1 MTAPG
6 THQPPPRPPRQRTS
20 VAAPG
25 AAAPIA
31 ALLVGTGAACNWPA
45 APTASVTRLNAIAN
59 FTLLMPASFSRP
71 IRLHIRP
78 PSTGTVDHNARL
90 EEIVPDGE
98 VLSGATA
105 KNTEG
110 AKPAAVSQASGISWT
125 KYDCQTREHPGLT
138 GRGHLHS
145 WLPVSRT
152 VWLKAGMTSQK
163 LRALV

>member
-1 MTAPG
+1 LAGRTNSERDEAQRDRTFHPA
-6 THQPPPRPPRQRTS
+6 HVSLLQPSHPPAHPPAELR
-20 VAAPG
+20 
-25 AAAPIA
+25 
-31 ALLVGTGAACNWPA
+31 
-45 APTASVTRLNAIAN
+45 
-59 FTLLMPASFSRP
+59 
-71 IRLHIRP
+71 
-78 PSTGTVDHNARL
+78 TGTVEHNARR

-125 KYDCQTREHPGLT
+125 KYDCQTQEHPGLT

-145 WLPVSRT
+145 WLPVNRT